1 MYKMKLHDSIIIQ
14 LDTFIEA
21 NTLPNLIVSGPSGS
35 GKRVLVK
42 EYIQRIYKTPEQIE
56 LYVFTANC
64 GYGKGI
70 TFIREEVKHFAK
82 TTNISKLVKTV
93 LLYNADKLTMDAQSA
108 MRRCIEIFSKTTR
121 FILVVENR
129 DLLLKPI
136 LSRFNHIYVPFPII
150 DNAPTNLYNNLH
162 SISHEYFDKRLSYLN
177 NQLYKLPK
185 QLSLDKLFI
194 LSETLYNKG
203 YTAIEVANSVKNLKM
218 NPIDKHKILLV
229 FNTICMEFR
238 SELFLIRMLLLL
250 YYFRS
255 IVKIENMLLF

>member
-1 MYKMKLHDSIIIQ
+1 MNLHDTIKSQ
-14 LDTFIEA
+14 LDTFITD

-35 GKRVLVK
+35 GKRVLVTD
-42 EYIQRIYKTPEQIE
+42 YIQRIYKTPEQIE

-70 TFIREEVKHFAK
+70 TFIRDEVKHFAK

-121 FILVVENR
+121 FILVVENK

-136 LSRFNHIYVPFPII
+136 LSRFNQIYVPFPII
-150 DNAPTNLYNNLH
+150 DTVPTNLYNKLH
-162 SISHEYFDKRLSYLN
+162 AVSHEYFDKRLSYLN
-177 NQLYKLPK
+177 NQLHKLPK
-185 QLSLDKLFI
+185 QLHLEKVFI
-194 LSETLYNKG
+194 VSETLYNKG
-203 YTAIEVANSVKNLKM
+203 YTAIDVVNSVKKLKM
-218 NPIDKHKILLV
+218 NPLDKYKILLA

-255 IVKIENMLLF
+255 TVQIENMLLF

>member
-1 MYKMKLHDSIIIQ
+1 MDIHHSIKTQ
-14 LDTFIEA
+14 LDSFIKTNA
-21 NTLPNLIVSGPSGS
+21 LPNLIIFGPSGS
-35 GKRVLVK
+35 GKRVLVND
-42 EYIQRIYKTPEQIE
+42 YIHRIYNTPEQIE

-70 TFIREEVKHFAK
+70 TFIRDEVKHFAK

-121 FILVVENR
+121 FILVLENR

-136 LSRFNHIYVPFPII
+136 LSRFNQIYVPLPII
-150 DNAPTNLYNNLH
+150 NNVPTNLYNRQH
-162 SISHEYFDKRLSYLN
+162 SLSHEYFDKRISYLN
-177 NQLYKLPK
+177 NQLHKLPK
-185 QLSLDKLFI
+185 QLRLEKVFT

-203 YTAIEVANSVKNLKM
+203 YTALDVTNSVHKLKM
-218 NPIDKHKILLV
+218 TPLEKYRILLTY
-229 FNTICMEFR
+229 NIMSQEFR
-238 SELFLIRMLLLL
+238 SELFLIRMFLLL

-255 IVKIENMLLF
+255 TVKIENMLLF

>member
-1 MYKMKLHDSIIIQ
+1 MDFHNTIKTQ
-14 LDTFIEA
+14 LDTFIQA
-21 NTLPNLIVSGPSGS
+21 NALPNLIFFGPSGS
-35 GKRVLVK
+35 GKRVLVND
-42 EYIQRIYKTPEQIE
+42 YIKRIYKTPEQIE
-56 LYVFTANC
+56 LYVLTSNC

-70 TFIREEVKHFAK
+70 TFIRDEVKYFAK

-121 FILVVENR
+121 FILVVENI

-136 LSRFNHIYVPFPII
+136 LSRFNQVYVPFPII
-150 DNAPTNLYNNLH
+150 DNVPTNLYNRQYSL
-162 SISHEYFDKRLSYLN
+162 SHEYLDKRLSYLN
-177 NQLYKLPK
+177 NQLCKLPK
-185 QLSLDKLFI
+185 QFLLEKVFT

-203 YTAIEVANSVKNLKM
+203 YTAIDVVNSVKNLKM
-218 NPIDKHKILLV
+218 VPLDKYKLLLA
-229 FNTICMEFR
+229 FNTVCMEFR

-255 IVKIENMLLF
+255 ILKIENMLLF